1 MKNSQKLKVGIIV
14 DNVDQPFLIYD
25 LYKKSLNSD
34 YYSVNCLIIQSPI
47 ESHSNNFLNRLA
59 NFVKKK
65 GIKKL
70 IDRFFFEIIDKI
82 ETQIVKKNNKY
93 NDFFLKHPFSKFEIK
108 KIYVEPEVSNSG
120 LYYSYNSEEIKK
132 IKNLNLDV
140 IIRGGS
146 GILKGDILNV
156 CKIGIFSFHH
166 GDNDFYR
173 GGPPGFWEV
182 YNQEPSTGFIIQ
194 RINEVL
200 DNGDVIF
207 KGNIPTSFFYK
218 LNVCKLFLKSNIF
231 LHKILEKISKDTN
244 SINYFPKTKGVAKVS
259 KIPKFHQSIFY
270 LFKTLFRGTKKI
282 FNKLFGWSFIWNVAY
297 QFTSDWKN
305 PVFKR
310 SKIIDNPKNRFL
322 ADPFVIKLDNRRII
336 FVEDYSFKTK
346 KGKIS
351 AYDIK
356 PEGHQEIGKVLEEK
370 FHLSYPFLIKSNQ
383 NLFMVP
389 ETHEAN
395 DIRMYKCTDF
405 PLKWKLHKIL
415 IKNIRAVDNNIIK
428 YNNKY
433 WLFTNRDSS
442 DVGDFASELHIFYAD
457 ELDSTSWK
465 SHPKNP
471 VIFDSKKA
479 RNGGKIISNDSH
491 LYRVFQK
498 HDFDK
503 YGASLGISKI
513 KILTEN
519 EYQEEIFMNL
529 LPEFDEKILG
539 IHNFTFDTDIIA
551 HDFAIYEKKK

>member
-1 MKNSQKLKVGIIV
+1 MKNSQKLNVGIIV

-218 LNVCKLFLKSNIF
+218 LNV
-231 LHKILEKISKDTN
+231 
-244 SINYFPKTKGVAKVS
+244 
-259 KIPKFHQSIFY
+259 
-270 LFKTLFRGTKKI
+270 
-282 FNKLFGWSFIWNVAY
+282 
-297 QFTSDWKN
+297 
-305 PVFKR
+305 
-310 SKIIDNPKNRFL
+310 
-322 ADPFVIKLDNRRII
+322 
-336 FVEDYSFKTK
+336 
-346 KGKIS
+346 
-351 AYDIK
+351 
-356 PEGHQEIGKVLEEK
+356 
-370 FHLSYPFLIKSNQ
+370 
-383 NLFMVP
+383 
-389 ETHEAN
+389 
-395 DIRMYKCTDF
+395 
-405 PLKWKLHKIL
+405 
-415 IKNIRAVDNNIIK
+415 
-428 YNNKY
+428 
-433 WLFTNRDSS
+433 
-442 DVGDFASELHIFYAD
+442 
-457 ELDSTSWK
+457 
-465 SHPKNP
+465 
-471 VIFDSKKA
+471 
-479 RNGGKIISNDSH
+479 
-491 LYRVFQK
+491 
-498 HDFDK
+498 
-503 YGASLGISKI
+503 
-513 KILTEN
+513 
-519 EYQEEIFMNL
+519 
-529 LPEFDEKILG
+529 
-539 IHNFTFDTDIIA
+539 
-551 HDFAIYEKKK
+551 